1 MLSNTTVRLLHN
13 STARHYQQ
21 SGFTLIELMIS
32 LILGLIISAA
42 AMQVYVINVKTSSIQ
57 ASGSELQDASVF
69 GIQQLERKVRLAN
82 LGNPQTQIT
91 DTTNKGGVIVTPVNL
106 GIATTPTTP
115 YSGMG
120 YLTRRAGDSVG
131 GSNGWT
137 GISNIKEVPSDQLTI
152 QYTNITGVEMNDC
165 EGSTVDRNDTVV
177 ERYFLRQETGN
188 TTSTGAI
195 KKLVLACDAGRINL
209 VGGVASGILAI
220 SPSTDPRNFGQ
231 AGQEF
236 VVNADQFKVL
246 LGVHFTKGA
255 NAGQMMYLPSSAYMK
270 ITDDKPAITA
280 IKMGLIVHGSTPIVG
295 SEDQTKFT
303 LLGQAN
309 ILKTDTT
316 RKNQVRNT
324 YETTTLLRNAR
335 VVNIDTSLKPQ

>member
-1 MLSNTTVRLLHN
+1 MRSNRIVKQAHD
-13 STARHYQQ
+13 SSAHHYQQ

-42 AMQVYVINVKTSSIQ
+42 AIQVYIINVKTSSIQ

-91 DTTNKGGVIVTPVNL
+91 DTSNKGGVVLTAANL
-106 GIATTPTTP
+106 GIATTPYT
-115 YSGMG
+115 GIG
-120 YLTRRAGDSVG
+120 YLTRRAGDGGG

-137 GISNIKEVPSDQLTI
+137 GISNIKDVPSDQLTI
-152 QYTNITGVEMNDC
+152 QYTNITGSRMNDC
-165 EGSTVDRNDTVV
+165 EGSTVEPNKTVL
-177 ERYFLRQETGN
+177 ERYFLRQETDDSN
-188 TTSTGAI
+188 KSDI
-195 KKLVLACDAGRINL
+195 KKLVLACDAGRVNVVDGVTEL
-209 VGGVASGILAI
+209 TDFGGI
-220 SPSTDPRNFGQ
+220 
-231 AGQEF
+231 GQEF
-236 VVNADQFKVL
+236 VANADQFKVL

-270 ITDDKPAITA
+270 ITGDKPAITA
-280 IKMGLIVHGSTPIVG
+280 IKMGLIAHGNTPIVG
-295 SEDQTKFT
+295 SEDQAKFT
-303 LLGQAN
+303 LLGQDN
-309 ILKTDTT
+309 TLKTDTT